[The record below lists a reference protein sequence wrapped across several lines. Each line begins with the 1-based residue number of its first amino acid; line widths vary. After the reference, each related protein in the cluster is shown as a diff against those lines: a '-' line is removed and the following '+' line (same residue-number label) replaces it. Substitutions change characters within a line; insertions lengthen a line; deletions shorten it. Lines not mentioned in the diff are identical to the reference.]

1 MGVGGRGMV
10 VDVGLF
16 PMLLLLLILA
26 KVMAMR
32 QLVVV
37 VLVGVPG
44 GTMLPL
50 FTRAVMMGEMVV
62 IMAVDGGWVCM
73 LRYLSLP
80 FDLLLGHR
88 WIPFHIYAIES
99 RLPGASEQCP
109 AQLLSA
115 WFLAPRLMVHLHLNG
130 MRFGPLHF
138 GQQQG
143 EHALFTGRGPCS
155 CRRGRSKAI
164 LSGQAAII

>member
-1 MGVGGRGMV
+1 
-10 VDVGLF
+10 
-16 PMLLLLLILA
+16 MLLLLLILA

-88 WIPFHIYAIES
+88 WIPFHISAIES
-99 RLPGASEQCP
+99 SLPGALEQCP
-109 AQLLSA
+109 APTPFGMVSRAPPHGSSA
-115 WFLAPRLMVHLHLNG
+115 P
-130 MRFGPLHF
+130 
-138 GQQQG
+138 
-143 EHALFTGRGPCS
+143 E
-155 CRRGRSKAI
+155 
-164 LSGQAAII
+164 